1 MTTAPSREGPI
12 NPKYQIMKFSDTIK
26 QLETMQGKVES
37 RIQTLKETKNNLI
50 CSEGAT
56 LDDDRIMAIYSE
68 LHVLYDTKSEIKAAI
83 DTLCKLQE
91 INL

>member
-1 MTTAPSREGPI
+1 
-12 NPKYQIMKFSDTIK
+12 MKFSDTIK

-37 RIQTLKETKNNLI
+37 RIQTLKETKNDLI

-68 LHVLYDTKSEIKAAI
+68 LHVLYDTKSEIKATI
-83 DTLCKLQE
+83 DALCRLQE
-91 INL
+91 IKL

>member
-1 MTTAPSREGPI
+1 
-12 NPKYQIMKFSDTIK
+12 MKFTETIK
-26 QLETMQGKVES
+26 QLKAMQGKAES

-68 LHVLYDTKSEIKAAI
+68 LHVLYDTKSEIKATI
-83 DTLCKLQE
+83 DAHCRLQE
-91 INL
+91 IKL

>member
-1 MTTAPSREGPI
+1 
-12 NPKYQIMKFSDTIK
+12 MKFSEIIK
-26 QLETMQGKVES
+26 QLEAMQGKAES

-56 LDDDRIMAIYSE
+56 LDDDRIMAIYNE
-68 LHVLYDTKSEIKAAI
+68 LHVLYDTKSEIKATI
-83 DTLCKLQE
+83 DTLCRLQE